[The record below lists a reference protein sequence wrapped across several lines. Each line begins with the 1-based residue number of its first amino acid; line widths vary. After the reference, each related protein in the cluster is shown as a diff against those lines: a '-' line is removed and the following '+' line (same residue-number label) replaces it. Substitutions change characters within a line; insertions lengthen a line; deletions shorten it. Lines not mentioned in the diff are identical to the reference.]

1 MSAQIE
7 EVLEMDRRT
16 YIGGSDTAAILGVSP
31 WKSKFALYQEKIG
44 EWQQEIKPEKERI
57 FARGKRWEPIVIEM
71 LIDELEDRGH
81 DVQVAGRNNRI
92 KDSEHDFLAAEID
105 LELIVDGELIN
116 GEMKTVHPFAAKDWG
131 EQGTDE
137 IPLYYTAQVLHG
149 QMVTQRN
156 KTVVAA
162 LIGADDLRVHFVDRD
177 EEMIQIIRAKEIEF
191 WNNVQNRIAPDPV
204 TADDIY
210 RLYRYD
216 CGEILEADQELLDL
230 VAQASNTKSDL
241 KAAETRL
248 EVLQTQIKARMGEAA
263 LLMYNGQKLVT
274 WKNNK
279 DSSKTEWKDAFFEIV
294 KYSIGLSKADIDST
308 IQKFTAT
315 KPGARPFLLK

>member
-116 GEMKTVHPFAAKDWG
+116 GEMKTVHPFASKDWG

-149 QMVTQRN
+149 QMVTRRK

-177 EEMIQIIRAKEIEF
+177 EEMIRIIRAREIEF

-204 TADDIY
+204 TDDDIC
-210 RLYRYD
+210 RLYRHD

-279 DSSKTEWKDAFFEIV
+279 DSSKTDWKEAFFEIV
-294 KYSIGLSKADIDST
+294 RHSIGLSKADIDST
-308 IQKFTAT
+308 IQKFTTT
-315 KPGARPFLLK
+315 KPGERPFLLK